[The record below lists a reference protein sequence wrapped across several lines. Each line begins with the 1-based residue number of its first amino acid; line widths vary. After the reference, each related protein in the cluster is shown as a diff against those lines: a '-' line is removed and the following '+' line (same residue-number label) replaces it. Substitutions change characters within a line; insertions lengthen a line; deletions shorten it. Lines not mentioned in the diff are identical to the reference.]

1 MIAAMTTAISTPHPI
16 SATSDGRTARSART
30 RTLIAD
36 AMLALFEE
44 GVLKPT
50 APVIAQ
56 RAGVSLRSVFQHFA
70 DLESLYADVSERQI
84 TKLLGTARFIP
95 RDSDLES
102 RLRLFTEERARVH
115 EAVAPVRRAAL
126 LVEPFSEIVATRLR
140 WVRERGRIE
149 VDHVFDVELRDRPR
163 GERREIVEALTV
175 AASWSAWESLR
186 SHQQL
191 SPLRARKVM
200 RRVLASILTAG
211 AVNGTKG

>member
-1 MIAAMTTAISTPHPI
+1 MIAAMTV
-16 SATSDGRTARSART
+16 SATSLDPMVVSGDGRTARSVRT
-30 RTLIAD
+30 RTAIAD

-44 GVLKPT
+44 DVLRPT
-50 APVIAQ
+50 APMIAE

-95 RDSDLES
+95 RDSELDT
-102 RLRLFTEERARVH
+102 RLRLFVAERARVH

-126 LVEPFSEIVATRLR
+126 LVEPFSDVVATRLR

-149 VDHVFDVELRDRPR
+149 VERVFDMELRERPR
-163 GERREIVEALTV
+163 GERREIVEAITV

-186 SHQQL
+186 AHQQL
-191 SPLRARKVM
+191 SSAQAQKVM
-200 RRVLASILTAG
+200 RRMIASLL
-211 AVNGTKG
+211 AVNAASQ